1 MIRRNGRKSVVGP
14 GENPTVTDNEGGQ
27 WAVSFEN
34 GGRVVVR
41 VLKGSGGQ
49 RALGLTETTRRTWTS
64 RSTVVDGERI

>member
-1 MIRRNGRKSVVGP
+1 MIRSVVALGATAVGP
-14 GENPTVTDNEGGQ
+14 MPTVTDNEGGQ